1 MIDATHASNTAPGL
15 DPTLSTLIP
24 QRSIRRN
31 LLLVAVALLL
41 LVGLWVSP
49 QVLRPSVVR
58 DGFAAGTS
66 TVLARQHQVL
76 TVLGL
81 APEGWPYVGVQSVGN
96 LPGAKVAGA
105 WVFADAVVESQVANQ
120 PDLYPTAL
128 AYLRASFPRFDFG
141 AASRLPHRLDPGKP
155 AQIFIL
161 WDITDCSLLT
171 ESQQPQIELTSIL
184 WLKTREQLPDFAAP
198 MFAVDAPVD
207 PPADPPG
214 EFDACPA
221 P

>member
-1 MIDATHASNTAPGL
+1 MDATQLASTVPES

-41 LVGLWVSP
+41 LLGLWASP
-49 QVLRPSVVR
+49 QALRPSVVP
-58 DGFAAGTS
+58 DSFAAGTS

-76 TVLGL
+76 TVLAL

-96 LPGAKVAGA
+96 LPGAKVADA

-128 AYLRASFPRFDFG
+128 DYLRASFPRFDFG
-141 AASRLPHRLDPGKP
+141 AASRLPHRLDPGEP

-184 WLKTREQLPDFAAP
+184 WIRTREQLPDWAAP
-198 MFAVDAPVD
+198 SFAIDS
-207 PPADPPG
+207 PAEADL
-214 EFDACPA
+214 CPA

>member
-1 MIDATHASNTAPGL
+1 MIDATHASSTAPEL
-15 DPTLSTLIP
+15 DPTLATLIP
-24 QRSIRRN
+24 QPSIKRN
-31 LLLVAVALLL
+31 LLLASTALLVL
-41 LVGLWVSP
+41 LGLWASLL
-49 QVLRPSVVR
+49 VLRPSVVR
-58 DGFAAGTS
+58 DEFTNGTS

-81 APEGWPYVGVQSVGN
+81 APEGWPYVGVQSVGD

-105 WVFADAVVESQVANQ
+105 WVFADAMVESQVANQ
-120 PDLYPTAL
+120 PYLYPTGL
-128 AYLRASFPRFDFG
+128 DYLRASFPRGDFG
-141 AASRLPHRLDPGKP
+141 AANRLPQRLDPGKP

-184 WLKTREQLPDFAAP
+184 WIKTREQLPDWAAP
-198 MFAVDAPVD
+198 SFAIDS
-207 PPADPPG
+207 PG
-214 EFDACPA
+214 EADLCPA